1 MSGLIGGI
9 ILFFFIGRM
18 VMEALGR
25 APQTAVKVPVWER
38 IARLLFYVGS
48 FLGWVILLDR
58 ITRGWPGEIQT
69 AVMLGLGLVAPV
81 FALGWGPHWLAWRV
95 LGPRGWVRTASF
107 FLKMAIHRHAFDRV
121 GAIAL
126 LRELYGTGS
135 SGLDRV
141 PVSAWTACALA
152 ARFERQ
158 GDPLRAGAQIAAL
171 RRLPGDAR
179 VSRGLRLYGI
189 EALAALAAARGDW
202 WEVVRRTGLGRGRR
216 VRRLEALARA
226 RLDQPPAVRV
236 TGEESPWLRHLR
248 LLDAAA
254 RGEPFEVRE
263 VLALAAAWDAPL
275 APAERAR
282 LHQRGLELG
291 ARDASHAGETLL
303 GRVLDELDL
312 LLSAARGSW
321 SAPGEGVIETELRH
335 RYRERLFERLAER
348 EPFFST
354 ADGRQSLAP
363 CDEWEEWVRFRADV
377 DRLEAIGG
385 EEALHAAWGSGLHR
399 AGSWAVYLH
408 NRYEAD
414 AAWAT
419 YAMFL
424 WTVEIARIVGDS
436 NTEEVFSNNARL
448 AREVSGVVL

>member
-1 MSGLIGGI
+1 VSGVVGAVI
-9 ILFFFIGRM
+9 IFIFIGRM
-18 VMEALGR
+18 VLEALGR
-25 APQTAVKVPVWER
+25 TPQTAVKVPVWER
-38 IARLLFYVGS
+38 IGRLLFYVGL
-48 FLGWVILLDR
+48 FFGWLLLLAWL
-58 ITRGWPGEIQT
+58 TAGAPEEVEA
-69 AVMLGLGLVAPV
+69 AVMLGPGLIGSV
-81 FALGWGPHWLAWRV
+81 FALGWGPQWLAWRV
-95 LGPRGWVRTASF
+95 LGPRGWVGTASF
-107 FLKMAIHRHAFDRV
+107 LLKMAIHRHAFDRV
-121 GAIAL
+121 GAVAL

-179 VSRGLRLYGI
+179 VSRGLRVYGI
-189 EALAALAAARGDW
+189 EPLAALAAARGDW

-216 VRRLEALARA
+216 VRRLDRLARTH
-226 RLDQPPAVRV
+226 LDQPPAVGL
-236 TGEESPWLRHLR
+236 TAEESPWLRHLR

-263 VLALAAAWDAPL
+263 VLALAAAWEAPL

-291 ARDASHAGETLL
+291 ARDAAHAGETLL

-321 SAPGEGVIETELRH
+321 SAPGEGAVETELRR

-354 ADGRQSLAP
+354 ADGRPGLAP

-377 DRLEAIGG
+377 DRLEALGG
-385 EEALHAAWGSGLHR
+385 EEALHTAWRSGLSR

-419 YAMFL
+419 YTMFV
-424 WTVEIARIVGDS
+424 WTVEMARIVGDP
-436 NTEEVFSNNARL
+436 NTEEIFSNNARIV
-448 AREVSGVVL
+448 REMSGVVL

>member
-1 MSGLIGGI
+1 MSGVIGAI
-9 ILFFFIGRM
+9 IIFFFIGRM
-18 VMEALGR
+18 VKEGLGN
-25 APQTAVKVPVWER
+25 APQTAVKVPVWQR
-38 IARLLFYVGS
+38 IGRLLFYAGL
-48 FLGWVILLDR
+48 FLGWLILLAWLTADAPE
-58 ITRGWPGEIQT
+58 GVEA
-69 AVMLGLGLVAPV
+69 AVMLGPGLAGAV

-95 LGPRGWVRTASF
+95 LGPRGWVKTASF
-107 FLKMAIHRHAFDRV
+107 LLTMAIHRHAFDRF
-121 GAIAL
+121 GAVAL

-171 RRLPGDAR
+171 RRLPRDAR

-216 VRRLEALARA
+216 VQRLDRLARTH
-226 RLDQPPAVRV
+226 LGQPAAG
-236 TGEESPWLRHLR
+236 GETADESPWLRHLR

-254 RGEPFEVRE
+254 RGESFQVRE

-291 ARDASHAGETLL
+291 ARDAAHAGETLL

-312 LLSAARGSW
+312 LLAAARGSW
-321 SAPGEGVIETELRH
+321 SAPGEGAIETELRR

-354 ADGRQSLAP
+354 AEGRPGLAP

-377 DRLEAIGG
+377 DRLEALGG
-385 EEALHAAWGSGLHR
+385 EEALHAAWGSGLRR

-419 YAMFL
+419 YTMFL
-424 WTVEIARIVGDS
+424 WTVEIARIVGDLD
-436 NTEEVFSNNARL
+436 TEEVFSTNARL

>member
-1 MSGLIGGI
+1 MSGFAGAVI
-9 ILFFFIGRM
+9 IIFFIVRM
-18 VMEALGR
+18 VLEALGR
-25 APQTAVKVPVWER
+25 GQSEVRIPSWES
-38 IARLLFYVGS
+38 IARFLFYVAS
-48 FLGWVILLDR
+48 FLGWVILLAR
-58 ITRGWPGEIQT
+58 ITDGWREDVR
-69 AVMLGLGLVAPV
+69 AAAMLGLGLVAPV

-95 LGPRGWVRTASF
+95 LGPRGYVKTASIL
-107 FLKMAIHRHAFDRV
+107 LKIAIHRHAFDRI

-135 SGLDRV
+135 SGLNRA

-158 GDPLRAGAQIAAL
+158 GEPLRAGAQIAAL
-171 RRLPGDAR
+171 RRLPADAR

-189 EALAALAAARGDW
+189 EPLATLAAARGDW

-216 VRRLEALARA
+216 VRRLDRLARA
-226 RLDQPPAVRV
+226 HLAQPPAVRG
-236 TGEESPWLRHLR
+236 TAEENPWLRHLR

-291 ARDASHAGETLL
+291 ARDAAHAGETLL

-312 LLSAARGSW
+312 LLSVARGSW

-377 DRLEAIGG
+377 DRLEALGG
-385 EEALHAAWGSGLHR
+385 EEALHAAWRSGLSR
-399 AGSWAVYLH
+399 SGNWAVYLH
-408 NRYEAD
+408 NRFDAD

-419 YAMFL
+419 YAMFV
-424 WTVEIARIVGDS
+424 WTVEIARIVGDP
-436 NTEEVFSNNARL
+436 NTEEVFTNNARL